1 MSKEDSHRDHVI
13 DGILMSDHPKISK
26 AVRRLRRVKAAVATG
41 EVDCPWKRIEQERS
55 LLSAGARTTLATE
68 NALQLGERL
77 LASDAISDVLNKKT
91 AAPAAVTPSA
101 AAPPAA
107 SLAED
112 EDEIPTRA
120 ATNAAIAAGK
130 KSIRECQEAIVS
142 TRLASLDRTIRVMEG
157 AIRRVEN
164 SESIFF
170 LFFSFLIFPF
180 F

>member
-91 AAPAAVTPSA
+91 AAPAA
-101 AAPPAA
+101 APPAA

-130 KSIRECQEAIVS
+130 KTIRDCEEAIVS
-142 TRLASLDRTIRVMEG
+142 SRPHIAAL
-157 AIRRVEN
+157 
-164 SESIFF
+164 
-170 LFFSFLIFPF
+170 
-180 F
+180 

>member
-13 DGILMSDHPKISK
+13 DGILMSDHPKLSK
-26 AVRRLRRVKAAVATG
+26 AVRRLRRVKEAVATG

-55 LLSAGARTTLATE
+55 LLSAEMKTKLATE

-91 AAPAAVTPSA
+91 AAPA

-142 TRLASLDRTIRVMEG
+142 TRPHIASLDRTIRVMEG

-170 LFFSFLIFPF
+170 PFFSFLIFPF

>member
-13 DGILMSDHPKISK
+13 DGILMSDHPKLSK
-26 AVRRLRRVKAAVATG
+26 AVRRLRRVKEAVATG

-55 LLSAGARTTLATE
+55 LLSAEIRTKLGTE

-91 AAPAAVTPSA
+91 AAPA

-170 LFFSFLIFPF
+170 LFFLF
-180 F
+180 

>member
-68 NALQLGERL
+68 NALQLGEQL
-77 LASDAISDVLNKKT
+77 LASDAINDVLNKKT
-91 AAPAAVTPSA
+91 AAPA

-142 TRLASLDRTIRVMEG
+142 TRPHIASLEKTIRAGEE

-164 SESIFF
+164 SESIFSLFF
-170 LFFSFLIFPF
+170 LF
-180 F
+180 